1 MTHAIST
8 LVASLGLAAV
18 LISGAL
24 TAQAEVC
31 TTQSQMKDAD
41 RQSLVAAAETLTKA
55 VEANDIA
62 GLRARTNQDLA
73 KDFGAV
79 TFLVASTAP
88 KLGRSPVIIDQAYL
102 LDATGMKPG
111 PGGSETEAQF
121 FCSLNRT
128 VAEADFVIPGLRAG
142 TYGFVVARVEQPT
155 APWRIAYLLEREADT
170 WKMAGI
176 YPSAVTAAGHDGLWY
191 WRQARQ
197 RAAEKQSWTAWLEYT
212 EADTL
217 LRPAA
222 FVDSTHL
229 EKLHTEQ
236 TAAAPAAVSDGLSPE
251 VPLVIKAGDGAEFH
265 VTAMRLDDSAGLD
278 RPDVSIHLKIE
289 PLADVAAARK
299 RNEDAMRALL
309 AAYPELRSAFH
320 GVTVVAE
327 APGVSPFATEEAMSE
342 IH

>member
-1 MTHAIST
+1 MTQAIAT
-8 LVASLGLAAV
+8 LGTPLCLAAV
-18 LISGAL
+18 LLSGTLA
-24 TAQAEVC
+24 AGAETC

-41 RQSLVAAAETLTKA
+41 RQSLVAVAETLTKA
-55 VEANDIA
+55 VEANDTSA
-62 GLRARTNQDLA
+62 LRTDTNQALA

-88 KLGRSPVIIDQAYL
+88 KLHNGPIVIDQVYL
-102 LDATGMKPG
+102 LDATGLKPG
-111 PGGSETEAQF
+111 PGGAETEAQF

-128 VAEADFVIPGLRAG
+128 VAEADFAISGLHAG
-142 TYGFVVARVEQPT
+142 TYAFVIARVEAT
-155 APWRIAYLLEREADT
+155 VGPWRISYLLEREANT
-170 WKMAGI
+170 WKMAGV
-176 YPSAVTAAGHDGLWY
+176 YAAAMTAAGHDGLWY

-197 RAAEKQSWTAWLEYT
+197 RATDKQPWTAWLDYN
-212 EADTL
+212 EADAL

-229 EKLHTEQ
+229 EKLHTEE
-236 TAAAPAAVSDGLSPE
+236 TSAAPAAVSDGLSPE

-265 VTAMRLDDSAGLD
+265 ITSMQLEDSSGRD
-278 RPDVSIHLKIE
+278 RPDVAIHLRTE

-320 GVTVVAE
+320 GVAVVAE
-327 APGVSPFATEEAMSE
+327 APGVSPFATEEAMSD